1 MRVYVEQHVEG
12 LAELDRFLSTL
23 PENIQ
28 RKMLNSALRAAGK
41 PVLDQA
47 KQNIRSLFGSSPRY
61 TGTLEAGMVIAKQR
75 NTGLAARVN
84 VKTKKPRGNKTHEV
98 IHGVK
103 KPYGRDPFYG
113 RFLEKGTSKMAARPF
128 LGPAGYAR
136 QSDAGRALNASLQ
149 QQIARW
155 CKANGVKF
163 VPRGGV

>member
-1 MRVYVEQHVEG
+1 MSVYVEQHVEG

-47 KQNIRSLFGSSPRY
+47 RQNIRSLFGSSPRY

-84 VKTKKPRGNKTHEV
+84 VKTRKPRGNKTNQV
-98 IHGVK
+98 INGVK
-103 KPYGRDPFYG
+103 KPYGSDPFYG
-113 RFLEKGTSKMAARPF
+113 RFLEKDTSKMPARPF
-128 LGPAGYAR
+128 LGPAGYSR
-136 QSDAGRALNASLQ
+136 QGDAGRALNVALSK
-149 QQIARW
+149 QIARW
-155 CKANGVKF
+155 CKANGVKY
-163 VPRGGV
+163 VPGAV